1 MVYCG
6 LLLCYGYPVAVC
18 YFMAVSCFVAILW
31 RYDMAYDMG
40 CIANHVDLGCSTS
53 RELLVG
59 VIDPQS
65 LGKRAGFM
73 AGCMGEMAIKHQNS
87 RHPVFK
93 QIHMIRHYKEL

>member
-1 MVYCG
+1 
-6 LLLCYGYPVAVC
+6 
-18 YFMAVSCFVAILW
+18 
-31 RYDMAYDMG
+31 MAYDMG